1 MSLTVAASHG
11 DAAHPDAGRRVS
23 TVLLALDEHLFN
35 PDASQWLVIDSGNTA
50 VPPTVGPSPADGGAL
65 EIETLCAAGT
75 RVAASLGAEPDT
87 FVGLAGVGDL
97 LAVMAGDERPE
108 ERLGRALERDLLMF
122 QHRPARCPRLQLACL
137 NRIPLA
143 RGLGSSA
150 ATRALGVMLGQ
161 MLADQGVNLE
171 ELCDQAAR
179 DEGSADNVAACTHGG
194 LVSAL
199 AEGPR
204 VRVLRCSVHPCWKVV
219 VAIPPFPL
227 ETERSRQVLPAHGA
241 CKDVCCNAVPLP
253 WFFQGVPRGKGGL
266 LALGSQD
273 RLHQSYR
280 QGLIPGMGSVFQG
293 AVRAGASA
301 CYLSGAGSTLAA
313 WVDTRHVDPAAVASA
328 MELAWSPF
336 TSCRARVLS
345 VLGSGASCQIVDA

>member
-1 MSLTVAASHG
+1 MKFRLRAPATSANLG
-11 DAAHPDAGRRVS
+11 PGFDALGV
-23 TVLLALDEHLFN
+23 ALDLWNELDVEVLPGDGPVRLQLEGEGAATLPN
-35 PDASQWLVIDSGNTA
+35 DETNLV
-50 VPPTVGPSPADGGAL
+50 VQ
-65 EIETLCAAGT
+65 
-75 RVAASLGAEPDT
+75 VARRYLRERG
-87 FVGLAGVGDL
+87 
-97 LAVMAGDERPE
+97 MARW
-108 ERLGRALERDLLMF
+108 
-122 QHRPARCPRLQLACL
+122 PRLQLACL

-227 ETERSRQVLPAHGA
+227 ETERSRQVLPQQVALQDAVFNAAH
-241 CKDVCCNAVPLP
+241 LP
-253 WFFQGVPRGKGGL
+253 WLLQGLATGQGELV
-266 LALGSQD
+266 ALGCQD